1 MRSSCVAM
9 AKGRHI
15 SDAPTMSHPTP
26 SSSVPVPPAAVAEF
40 FAGFNGT
47 PAAYQS
53 LSRALAAETAEWP
66 ELRVAVLSTCTTEV
80 LQPFL
85 IVEAARRG
93 LRLKLWFGPYGQI
106 EQQVLDPG
114 SALFSFK
121 PDVIW
126 VHAQIEDW
134 AERELLRFAEM
145 DDTARAEWRASMS
158 ARIASITE
166 AVRRHTE
173 ALLLWS
179 NFATPRLPGV
189 VSAPGLYGS
198 HSVTAFCH
206 SLNEEM
212 SRVLTAAAG
221 AWIFDFAGAISQCGA
236 SRWTDARMA
245 LLARAPFSSDA
256 MITLAGMLGRTLRAL
271 KMPPR
276 KCLVLDL
283 DNTLW
288 GGVLGEAGLAGI
300 KIGDSFPGNAYAAL
314 QKAALALRNRGILL
328 AIASKNNEADALE
341 ALTKHP
347 DMILRPAAF
356 AAMEIHWEDKVT
368 SLRRIA
374 QKLNIGTDALAF
386 FDDNATERAWV
397 RAQMPE
403 VGIIEVSAS
412 PAHYAAAL
420 EASELFD
427 APLVTSADL
436 QRAEMYQQ
444 QEQRRALQQ
453 ASASMDDF
461 LTSLDMQVQIGHV
474 GPDTL
479 DRVVQLIAKTNQFNL
494 TTRRHTAAQLTAM
507 IEAGAVA
514 LWLRVSDRFGDNG
527 LTGVIIAQP
536 EADQWRIDTLL
547 LSCRIIGRNIETALL
562 GVLARAVA
570 ERGGQGLIG
579 EYIPTAK
586 NELVKDFYDRHGFTA
601 DDSSGQLWRRA
612 LVPLDSFTI
621 PDYLLLS
628 YVE

>member
-1 MRSSCVAM
+1 M
-9 AKGRHI
+9 AE
-15 SDAPTMSHPTP
+15 S
-26 SSSVPVPPAAVAEF
+26 
-40 FAGFNGT
+40 FAGFNGS

-53 LSRALAAETAEWP
+53 LARSLAAETAAWP

-121 PDVIW
+121 PDVVWI
-126 VHAQIEDW
+126 HAQIEDW

-145 DDTARAEWRASMS
+145 NDNARSKWRASMV
-158 ARIASITE
+158 ARITSITE
-166 AVRRHTE
+166 AARRHTD

-189 VSAPGLYGS
+189 VSAPGLFGA
-198 HSVTAFCH
+198 HSLTAFCH

-212 SRVLTAAAG
+212 SRAATAASG
-221 AWIFDFAGAISQCGA
+221 TWVFDFAGAVSQCGA
-236 SRWTDARMA
+236 SRWTDARLA
-245 LLARAPFSSDA
+245 LLARAPFSADA
-256 MITLAGMLGRTLRAL
+256 MTTLSGTLTRTLRAL

-288 GGVLGEAGLAGI
+288 GGVLGEAGVAGI
-300 KIGDSFPGNAYAAL
+300 KLGESFPGNAYTAL

-341 ALTKHP
+341 ALSHHS
-347 DMILRPAAF
+347 DMILRPGAF

-368 SLRRIA
+368 SLRSIA
-374 QKLNIGTDALAF
+374 KKLNIGTDALAF
-386 FDDNATERAWV
+386 FDDNAAERAWV

-403 VGIIEVSAS
+403 VGIIEVPAS
-412 PAHYAAAL
+412 PVHYAAAL

-444 QEQRRALQQ
+444 QEQRRAMQQ
-453 ASASMDDF
+453 SSGSMDDF
-461 LTSLDMQVQIGHV
+461 LTGLDMQVQIGHV
-474 GPDTL
+474 GADTL

-507 IEAGAVA
+507 IDAGSVA

-536 EADQWRIDTLL
+536 ETEAAHWRIDTLL
-547 LSCRIIGRNIETALL
+547 LSCRIIGRNIETGLL
-562 GVLARAVA
+562 SVLARAVA
-570 ERGGQGLIG
+570 ERGGQTLIG
-579 EYIPTAK
+579 EYLATAK
-586 NELVKDFYDRHGFTA
+586 NELVKDFYARHGFTA
-601 DDSSGQLWRRA
+601 DDSSGRRWRRT

>member
-1 MRSSCVAM
+1 M
-9 AKGRHI
+9 
-15 SDAPTMSHPTP
+15 
-26 SSSVPVPPAAVAEF
+26 PVPPPAVAEL
-40 FAGFNGT
+40 FAGFNGS

-53 LSRALAAETAEWP
+53 LARSLTAETSAWP
-66 ELRVAVLSTCTTEV
+66 ELRLAVLSTCTTEV

-106 EQQVLDPG
+106 EQQVLDPR

-121 PDVIW
+121 PDVVWI
-126 VHAQIEDW
+126 HAQIEDW

-145 DDTARAEWRASMS
+145 NDDARTEWRASLA
-158 ARIASITE
+158 ARITSITK
-166 AVRRHTE
+166 AARRHTE

-179 NFATPRLPGV
+179 DFATPKLPGIIN
-189 VSAPGLYGS
+189 APGLFS
-198 HSVTAFCH
+198 SRSVTAFCH

-212 SRVLTAAAG
+212 SRVLAAIPG
-221 AWIFDFAGAISQCGA
+221 TWIFDFAQTISQCGA
-236 SRWTDARMA
+236 SRWRDARLA
-245 LLARAPFSSDA
+245 LLARVPFSAEA
-256 MITLAGMLGRTLRAL
+256 MVTLSGALTRTLRAL

-288 GGVLGEAGLAGI
+288 GGVLGEVGIAGI
-300 KIGDSFPGNAYAAL
+300 KIGDSFPGNAYTAF

-341 ALTKHP
+341 ALTNHP
-347 DMILRPAAF
+347 DVLLRPGVF

-374 QKLNIGTDALAF
+374 KKLNIGTDALVF
-386 FDDNATERAWV
+386 FDDNAAERAWV

-403 VGIIEVSAS
+403 VGVIEVPAS
-412 PAHYAAAL
+412 PVHYAAAL
-420 EASELFD
+420 ESSEWFD
-427 APLVTSADL
+427 APLVTTADL

-453 ASASMDDF
+453 TSGSMEDF
-461 LTSLDMQVQIGHV
+461 LTSLEMQTQIGHV
-474 GPDTL
+474 GADTL

-494 TTRRHTAAQLTAM
+494 TTRRHTAAQLTSM
-507 IEAGAVA
+507 TDAGAVA

-536 EADQWRIDTLL
+536 ETEAGHWRIDTLL
-547 LSCRIIGRNIETALL
+547 LSCRIIGRNIETGLL

-570 ERGGQGLIG
+570 ERGGHTLIG
-579 EYIPTAK
+579 EYIATAK
-586 NELVKDFYDRHGFTA
+586 NELVKDFYARHNFTS
-601 DDSSGQLWRRA
+601 DDSSGQLWRRP
-612 LVPLDSFTI
+612 LLPLDSFTI